1 MGKKF
6 GQGWK
11 KIELNKEEGINMSL
25 RQCTCG
31 RSASYPYCDGTH
43 KTKKQQD
50 TEENTL
56 EVKKNER
63 MV

>member
-1 MGKKF
+1 
-6 GQGWK
+6 
-11 KIELNKEEGINMSL
+11 MSL

-50 TEENTL
+50 TEENTF